1 MEYSGNI
8 IIKNLFKSYNQ
19 NSVFHDFNIE
29 FQNHKINIV
38 LGTSGCGKTTLLN
51 IIAGIDK
58 DYKGQ
63 VVVDR
68 NSISYMFQ
76 EDRLL
81 PNKTVLENIIFVLK
95 SHMKKEQ
102 FENIANKYV
111 KIMELEKFKYKF
123 PYELSGGMKRR
134 VALGRTIAYNNNLIL
149 MDEPFKGLDDR
160 LKDRIMDEVLK
171 IHEDRNNTMIIVT
184 HDKHEAY
191 KLGDIIYSLD

>member
-19 NSVFHDFNIE
+19 NNVFHGFNIE

-51 IIAGIDK
+51 IIAGTDK
-58 DYKGQ
+58 AYKGQ
-63 VVVDR
+63 VLVNR

-81 PNKTVLENIIFVLK
+81 PNKAVLENIIFVLK
-95 SHMKKEQ
+95 SNMKKEQ
-102 FENIANKYV
+102 SENIANEYA
-111 KIMELEKFKYKF
+111 KIMELERFKYKF
-123 PYELSGGMKRR
+123 PHELSGGMKRR
-134 VALGRTIAYNNNLIL
+134 VALGRTIAYNSNLIL

-160 LKDRIMDEVLK
+160 LKDRIMDEILK
-171 IHEDRNNTMIIVT
+171 VHKNRNNTMIIVT
-184 HDKHEAY
+184 HDKREAD
-191 KLGDIIYSLD
+191 KLGDIIYFLD

>member
-1 MEYSGNI
+1 VEYSGNI

-19 NSVFHDFNIE
+19 NNVFHGFNIE

-51 IIAGIDK
+51 IIAGTDK
-58 DYKGQ
+58 AYKGQ
-63 VVVDR
+63 VLVNR

-95 SHMKKEQ
+95 SNMKKEQ
-102 FENIANKYV
+102 SENIANEYA
-111 KIMELEKFKYKF
+111 KIMELERFKYKF
-123 PYELSGGMKRR
+123 PHELSGGMKRR
-134 VALGRTIAYNNNLIL
+134 VALGRTIAYNSNLIL

-160 LKDRIMDEVLK
+160 LKDRIMDEILK
-171 IHEDRNNTMIIVT
+171 VHKNRNNTMIIVT
-184 HDKHEAY
+184 HDKREAD
-191 KLGDIIYSLD
+191 KLGDIIYFLD